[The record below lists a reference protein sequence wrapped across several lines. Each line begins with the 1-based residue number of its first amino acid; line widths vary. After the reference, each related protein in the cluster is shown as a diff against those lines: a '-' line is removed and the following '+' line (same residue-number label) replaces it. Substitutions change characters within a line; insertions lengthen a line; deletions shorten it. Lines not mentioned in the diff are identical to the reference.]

1 MSGDPGPGALGAQ
14 ASLRA
19 ILAEMREVLESARE
33 RLREALP
40 GADGR
45 RSELAAERDEHAL
58 AIFQEI
64 LSVPPLGLPPGELF
78 ALAMDRL
85 SRLLAADRALLFVHD
100 EATGR
105 LVPRSSRGFRREE
118 METLALDPSQG
129 LIGRASCRE
138 RV

>member
-1 MSGDPGPGALGAQ
+1 MSGDSGPGAVGAP

-19 ILAEMREVLESARE
+19 ILAEMGEVLESARE
-33 RLREALP
+33 RLRESSP
-40 GADGR
+40 GSGAEGR
-45 RSELAAERDEHAL
+45 PSELAAERDEHAL

-100 EATGR
+100 ETTGR
-105 LVPRSSRGFRREE
+105 LVPRSGRGFRREDLE
-118 METLALDPSQG
+118 ALK
-129 LIGRASCRE
+129 IGRAH
-138 RV
+138 V